1 MNSDLNSIWLD
12 WRAKVPTGVPNPS
25 NAYHLALLKELCIA
39 KGIDKDIIDNVMLVM
54 EKDGGGLDDKE
65 KEKAK
70 RKGLVSKGYGNW
82 GPEDGDTTHKAQ
94 DGKLVPIGDA
104 DDDEEEDKPEPMK
117 IDPEGGFGKEDDED
131 DGEEDS
137 KKNKQNL
144 LKQDHETTDKQL
156 NMTKTEARAQAKS
169 KKKKDV
175 GAGTPESRAGE
186 AMVHKGLRLLKEGK
200 SIEEIESLFTELV
213 NQEDHILNSK
223 EGKKWVA
230 ASISTIKKIDEQIG
244 IENIEDVA
252 WDTDQGR
259 EAIGVDVN
267 LETSSDMFVRTKDGR
282 NIGISLKKDGNV
294 FLNNGGWAKQ
304 SKKLVESLRG
314 IIPDEDLERLDSAM
328 DLKEYKQDLLD
339 RISDAADRI
348 GVEEIRDAFQRL
360 QNEPETPSVFKG
372 KTQEEYYRI
381 LSDPEQLIEK
391 IKTGKLTGNEIK
403 AYTKLLQVYHK
414 DEYDEIRKIDDNLT
428 KRAFDAINASEEAKK
443 GMKKHIIKSMH
454 IAETLGLNE
463 EIREGGVD
471 EFMTLYGIKPDGAVL
486 NEEALITLLGSKFE
500 KTLNETIQEVRN
512 GNATVD
518 DLNEVIEDAIEI
530 DYESGMIL
538 FKHENNKKYPLFYMA
553 GRTRGIGA
561 PPTMELAQTPLMAHA
576 LKEGTFNTDDW
587 SEKGLERFKKDIKD
601 IYE

>member
-1 MNSDLNSIWLD
+1 MSSDLNSIWLD
-12 WRAKVPTGVPNPS
+12 WRAKVPNGVPNPS
-25 NAYHLALLKELCIA
+25 NAYHLVLLKELCIT

-54 EKDGGGLDDKE
+54 EQDEGGLDDKE

-82 GPEDGDTTHKAQ
+82 GPEDGDTTHKSQ
-94 DGKLVPIGDA
+94 DGKLVPIGD
-104 DDDEEEDKPEPMK
+104 DDEEEKDKPKPMK
-117 IDPEGGFGKEDDED
+117 IDPDAGLGKKDDEE

-156 NMTKTEARAQAKS
+156 NMTKTEAKAQAKS
-169 KKKKDV
+169 KEKKDV

-186 AMVHKGLRLLKEGK
+186 AMVHKGLRLIKEGK
-200 SIEEIESLFTELV
+200 SLEEIQSIFTELV
-213 NQEDHILNSK
+213 NQKDHILNSK
-223 EGKKWVA
+223 EGKKWVVSA
-230 ASISTIKKIDEQIG
+230 ISTLKKLDEEIG
-244 IENIEDVA
+244 VENIEDVA
-252 WDTDQGR
+252 WDTNQGR

-314 IIPDEDLERLDSAM
+314 AIPDEDLERLDSAM

-428 KRAFDAINASEEAKK
+428 KRAFDAINASEDAKK
-443 GMKKHIIKSMH
+443 GMKKHIVKSMH

-463 EIREGGVD
+463 EIKEGGVD
-471 EFMTLYGIKPDGAVL
+471 EFMTTYGIKPEGAVL
-486 NEEALITLLGSKFE
+486 NEETLITLLGSNFE
-500 KTLNETIQEVRN
+500 KTLNETIKEVRD
-512 GNATVD
+512 GNASRE
-518 DLNEVIEDAIEI
+518 DLNEVIENAIEI

-561 PPTMELAQTPLMAHA
+561 SPVMELAQTPLMAHA

-587 SEKGLERFKKDIKD
+587 SEKGLQRFEKDIKD

>member
-82 GPEDGDTTHKAQ
+82 GPEDGDTTHKTQ

-314 IIPDEDLERLDSAM
+314 TIPDEDLERLDSAM

>member
-1 MNSDLNSIWLD
+1 
-12 WRAKVPTGVPNPS
+12 
-25 NAYHLALLKELCIA
+25 
-39 KGIDKDIIDNVMLVM
+39 M

-82 GPEDGDTTHKAQ
+82 GPEDGDTTHKTQ

-104 DDDEEEDKPEPMK
+104 DDDEEEDKPEPMQ

-314 IIPDEDLERLDSAM
+314 TIPDEDLERLDSAM